1 LREPIKEK
9 ENGKSSEEEK
19 DQVSKRVLQA
29 ITNTEST
36 IDLLR
41 ESYDVAAYKRLS
53 DIIVAQ
59 ELSLNELR
67 NLNNE
72 LSDKQ

>member
-1 LREPIKEK
+1 MSRAT
-9 ENGKSSEEEK
+9 EEEK
-19 DQVSKRVLQA
+19 AEVRKRVLQA
-29 ITNTEST
+29 IANTEST

-41 ESYDVAAYKRLS
+41 ESYDVAAFKRLS

-67 NLNNE
+67 NLCNE
-72 LSDKQ
+72 LTPS

>member
-1 LREPIKEK
+1 MTRAT
-9 ENGKSSEEEK
+9 EEEK
-19 DQVSKRVLQA
+19 AEVRKRVLQA
-29 ITNTEST
+29 IANTEST

-41 ESYDVAAYKRLS
+41 ESYDVAAFKRLS

-67 NLNNE
+67 NLCNE
-72 LSDKQ
+72 LSDKL

>member
-1 LREPIKEK
+1 MARAT
-9 ENGKSSEEEK
+9 EEEK
-19 DQVSKRVLQA
+19 AEVRKRVLQA
-29 ITNTEST
+29 IANTEST

-41 ESYDVAAYKRLS
+41 ESYDVAAFKRLS

-67 NLNNE
+67 NLCNE
-72 LSDKQ
+72 LTPS

>member
-1 LREPIKEK
+1 MARAT
-9 ENGKSSEEEK
+9 EEEK
-19 DQVSKRVLQA
+19 EEVRKRVLQA
-29 ITNTEST
+29 IANTEST

-41 ESYDVAAYKRLS
+41 ESYDVAAFKRLS

-67 NLNNE
+67 NLDNE
-72 LSDKQ
+72 LTPS

>member
-1 LREPIKEK
+1 MARAT
-9 ENGKSSEEEK
+9 EEEK
-19 DQVSKRVLQA
+19 AEVSKRVLQA
-29 ITNTEST
+29 IANTEST

-67 NLNNE
+67 NLDNE
-72 LSDKQ
+72 LSTS

>member
-1 LREPIKEK
+1 MARAT
-9 ENGKSSEEEK
+9 EEEK
-19 DQVSKRVLQA
+19 DQVRKRVLQA
-29 ITNTEST
+29 IANTEST

>member
-1 LREPIKEK
+1 MARA
-9 ENGKSSEEEK
+9 SEEEK
-19 DQVSKRVLQA
+19 AEVRKRVLQSIA
-29 ITNTEST
+29 NTEST

-41 ESYDVAAYKRLS
+41 ESYDVAAFKRLS

-67 NLNNE
+67 NLDNE
-72 LSDKQ
+72 LSTS

>member
-1 LREPIKEK
+1 MAKAT
-9 ENGKSSEEEK
+9 EEEK

-29 ITNTEST
+29 IANTEST
-36 IDLLR
+36 IVLLR

>member
-1 LREPIKEK
+1 MARAT
-9 ENGKSSEEEK
+9 EEEK
-19 DQVSKRVLQA
+19 AEVRKRVIQA
-29 ITNTEST
+29 IANTEST

-41 ESYDVAAYKRLS
+41 ESYDVAAFKRLS

-67 NLNNE
+67 NLCNE
-72 LSDKQ
+72 LSDK

>member
-1 LREPIKEK
+1 MARAT
-9 ENGKSSEEEK
+9 EEEK
-19 DQVSKRVLQA
+19 DQVRKRVLQA

-41 ESYDVAAYKRLS
+41 ESYDVAAFKRLS

-67 NLNNE
+67 NLDNE
-72 LSDKQ
+72 LSTS

>member
-1 LREPIKEK
+1 MARAT
-9 ENGKSSEEEK
+9 EEEK
-19 DQVSKRVLQA
+19 DQVRKRVLQA
-29 ITNTEST
+29 IANTEST

-41 ESYDVAAYKRLS
+41 ESYDVAAFKRLS

-67 NLNNE
+67 NLCNE
-72 LSDKQ
+72 LTPS

>member
-1 LREPIKEK
+1 MARAT
-9 ENGKSSEEEK
+9 EEEK
-19 DQVSKRVLQA
+19 AEVRKRVLQA
-29 ITNTEST
+29 ISNTEST

-41 ESYDVAAYKRLS
+41 ESYDVAAFKRLS

-67 NLNNE
+67 NLCNE
-72 LSDKQ
+72 LTPS

>member
-1 LREPIKEK
+1 MARAT
-9 ENGKSSEEEK
+9 EEEK
-19 DQVSKRVLQA
+19 AEVRKRVLQA
-29 ITNTEST
+29 IANTEST

-41 ESYDVAAYKRLS
+41 ESYDVAAFKRLS

-67 NLNNE
+67 NLDKE
-72 LSDKQ
+72 LSTS

>member
-1 LREPIKEK
+1 
-9 ENGKSSEEEK
+9 
-19 DQVSKRVLQA
+19 
-29 ITNTEST
+29 
-36 IDLLR
+36 
-41 ESYDVAAYKRLS
+41 VAAYKRLS

>member
-1 LREPIKEK
+1 MAKAT
-9 ENGKSSEEEK
+9 EEEK

-29 ITNTEST
+29 IANTEST

-72 LSDKQ
+72 LFPS

>member
-1 LREPIKEK
+1 MARAT
-9 ENGKSSEEEK
+9 EEEK
-19 DQVSKRVLQA
+19 AEVSKRVLQA
-29 ITNTEST
+29 ISNTEYT

-41 ESYDVAAYKRLS
+41 ESYDVAAFKRLS

-67 NLNNE
+67 NLCNE
-72 LSDKQ
+72 LTPS

>member
-1 LREPIKEK
+1 MAKAT
-9 ENGKSSEEEK
+9 EEEK

-29 ITNTEST
+29 IANTEST

-72 LSDKQ
+72 LSPS

>member
-1 LREPIKEK
+1 MARAT
-9 ENGKSSEEEK
+9 EEEK
-19 DQVSKRVLQA
+19 AEVRKRVLQA
-29 ITNTEST
+29 IANTEST

-41 ESYDVAAYKRLS
+41 ESYDVAAFKRLS

-67 NLNNE
+67 NLCNE

>member
-1 LREPIKEK
+1 MAKAT
-9 ENGKSSEEEK
+9 EEEK

-29 ITNTEST
+29 IANTEST

-41 ESYDVAAYKRLS
+41 ESYDVAAFKRLS

-67 NLNNE
+67 NLCNE